1 MKIALASQFSDNDI
15 YINAKL
21 INKSIISLKGQ
32 ADLICFGEAFLH
44 GFNALSWDYEK
55 DKEIAIPVKS
65 NHIKEIQLSAKQNKT
80 AVSFGFYELNENSI
94 FCSYVFI
101 DKNGEILAHYRRVSP
116 GWKDVTKCD
125 YHYKEGG
132 KFSAFGFRGKKF
144 LIAVCGDLW
153 DDINIEIIRTF
164 KVDAV
169 LWPSHLDYTIKQW
182 ENELQDY
189 LIQTSKL
196 KKPALLINNISAT
209 SHGGCYLFEDGKV
222 MNKLSMGEEGF
233 LIITNYI

>member
-32 ADLICFGEAFLH
+32 ADLICFGEALH

-94 FCSYVFI
+94 FAVMFLSI
-101 DKNGEILAHYRRVSP
+101 KM
-116 GWKDVTKCD
+116 
-125 YHYKEGG
+125 G
-132 KFSAFGFRGKKF
+132 K
-144 LIAVCGDLW
+144 
-153 DDINIEIIRTF
+153 
-164 KVDAV
+164 
-169 LWPSHLDYTIKQW
+169 Y
-182 ENELQDY
+182 
-189 LIQTSKL
+189 
-196 KKPALLINNISAT
+196 
-209 SHGGCYLFEDGKV
+209 
-222 MNKLSMGEEGF
+222 
-233 LIITNYI
+233 